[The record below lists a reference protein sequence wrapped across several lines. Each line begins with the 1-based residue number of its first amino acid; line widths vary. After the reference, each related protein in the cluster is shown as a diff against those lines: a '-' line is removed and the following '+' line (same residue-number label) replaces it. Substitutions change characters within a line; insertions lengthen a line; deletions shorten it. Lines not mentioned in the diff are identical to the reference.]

1 MLVTSGA
8 AARRPST
15 ATPWM
20 RQDGRMNPPLATFV
34 GVRPHRVDGA
44 ALRRRVGG
52 RTVVVT
58 GASRGVG
65 RAVAARCAAAGAHV
79 VLLARDGGALASV
92 ADRLTA
98 AGGRASTIAVDLRDT
113 DAARDAAERVLAD
126 HGPPALLV
134 SNAGHSIRRDLAA
147 YTDRFH
153 DVTRLAGVNLLG
165 PIALALP
172 LLAAMRAR
180 GGGHL
185 VSVGTVGVGLPGP
198 GWSVYTATKAGL
210 DAWLRSV
217 SPELRG
223 DGVAVTSVH
232 LPLTR
237 TAMSAPTYGR
247 SRLPALT
254 ADGAATWVCR
264 AVVTRARVVSP
275 WWARAG
281 AVATAALPG
290 TIDRLAA
297 RAWRR

>member
-1 MLVTSGA
+1 MYPAPPVIRTFIASPSRQPPMLVTSGA

-20 RQDGRMNPPLATFV
+20 RQDGRMNPPLATFVGVRPHRVDGAALRRRVGGRTVVVTGASRGVGRAVAARCAAARRPPTATPGMRQGGRMNPPLATFV

-98 AGGRASTIAVDLRDT
+98 AGRRASTIAVDLRDT

-185 VSVGTVGVGLPGP
+185 VS
-198 GWSVYTATKAGL
+198 
-210 DAWLRSV
+210 
-217 SPELRG
+217 
-223 DGVAVTSVH
+223 
-232 LPLTR
+232 
-237 TAMSAPTYGR
+237 
-247 SRLPALT
+247 
-254 ADGAATWVCR
+254 
-264 AVVTRARVVSP
+264 
-275 WWARAG
+275 
-281 AVATAALPG
+281 
-290 TIDRLAA
+290 
-297 RAWRR
+297 